1 MWIDILKSFLFIA
14 LELTALFFTVTFVV
28 HLIQGLIPYEKLEE
42 HLVHANHSVGSLIA
56 VLLAFITPF
65 CSCSTIPIVAT
76 MLQNRMRF
84 GFVMIFL
91 FASPILDPTI
101 LTLMGVLLGWKVT
114 IIYTLVSTILSIVI
128 GLSLEKLGFENAVE
142 PFVVKSTTEP
152 PNKFNVK
159 NAWNETKTLMKT
171 VYPYLI
177 LGAFIGSLIHGVVPT
192 EWMTNAFG
200 GNEWWLIP
208 IAALIGIP
216 LYIRLSTMIPI
227 ANIMIMKGM
236 ALGPVM
242 AIMIS
247 STGASLPEVTLLHSI
262 FERKLVLAF
271 IISVLFMATMSGTL
285 FYLI

>member
-42 HLVHANHSVGSLIA
+42 HLVHANTSVGSLIA